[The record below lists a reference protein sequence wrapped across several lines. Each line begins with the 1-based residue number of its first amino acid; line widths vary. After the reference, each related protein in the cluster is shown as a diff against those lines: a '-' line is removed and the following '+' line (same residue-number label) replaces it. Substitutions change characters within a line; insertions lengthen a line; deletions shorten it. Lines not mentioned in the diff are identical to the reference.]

1 MVQIHS
7 VGSYGGDDGAGRR
20 VLESGAKGGPDR
32 VEKHGLVGAGNDVPH
47 VGVYVPVPAAPIGG
61 A

>member
-20 VLESGAKGGPDR
+20 VLESGAEGGPHG
-32 VEKHGLVGAGNDVPH
+32 VEKHCLVGAGDDVPH
-47 VGVYVPVPAAPIGG
+47 VGVHVPVPAAPVGG